1 MAKLSRRSA
10 LMAAVGSI
18 FGGKDA
24 AKSILDTGALM
35 RGESMLKGGYMG
47 EGAQKG
53 NIHSYPAGQ
62 IEEYDKQI
70 ANLTRLMNGGL
81 DEWQQKHLESTRH
94 LRQRQELFR
103 IDNLK
108 SVSQVYKLSMADRHN
123 KELCKEDWKLEAA
136 RELKNVLNYKNNFLK
151 NIAGKVFEGRLNS
164 GASVSGYDTP
174 GSSRG

>member
-35 RGESMLKGGYMG
+35 RGEATLKGGYANAERL
-47 EGAQKG
+47 EGG
-53 NIHSYPAGQ
+53 IHGYPAGQ

-70 ANLTRLMNGGL
+70 ANLTKLMNGGL
-81 DEWQQKHLESTRH
+81 EEWQVKYLESTQD
-94 LRQRQELFR
+94 LRRRQELFR

-108 SVSQVYKLSMADRHN
+108 SVSQAYKLSMADRHS
-123 KELCKEDWKLEAA
+123 KELAKENWRLDAE
-136 RELKNVLNYKNNFLK
+136 RELKNVLGYKDNFLK
-151 NIAGKVFEGRLNS
+151 SLAGGVFS
-164 GASVSGYDTP
+164 GTKLRAINEAGGYPQTT
-174 GSSRG
+174 RG